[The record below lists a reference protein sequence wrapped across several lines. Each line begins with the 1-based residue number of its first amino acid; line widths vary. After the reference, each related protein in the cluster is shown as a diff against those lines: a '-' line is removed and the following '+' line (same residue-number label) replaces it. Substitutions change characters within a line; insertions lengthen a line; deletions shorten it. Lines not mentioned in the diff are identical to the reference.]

1 MSTNAN
7 IPCKGSPPTATSAL
21 RRLLWHPYLHIVIAA
36 FCVTAAEVLFKQGAE
51 ATKDGAFG
59 VSVLGSVWTWMGIG
73 PYIVSFIIWLH
84 VLRRVPLHIAFSI
97 MSITQVLVPLSAW
110 WLRAEHVSPY
120 RWAGILIVL
129 IGIFVVAR
137 PAMKAEEEL

>member
-1 MSTNAN
+1 MTTDKI
-7 IPCKGSPPTATSAL
+7 IPKEGPPVTGFSF
-21 RRLLWHPYLHIVIAA
+21 RRLLLHQYLHIVAAA

-51 ATKDGAFG
+51 ATKDGTFG

-73 PYIVSFIIWLH
+73 PYIISFLIWLH

-110 WLRAEHVSPY
+110 WFRAEHISPY
-120 RWAGILIVL
+120 RWAGILVVL
-129 IGIFVVAR
+129 AGIFVVAR

>member
-7 IPCKGSPPTATSAL
+7 TTDNKGSPGGPSTL

-73 PYIVSFIIWLH
+73 PYIVSFIIWLN

-110 WLRAEHVSPY
+110 WFRAEHVSPY
-120 RWAGILIVL
+120 RWAGILVVL